1 MKKMPQRTCMGCNT
15 KKDKKDLIR
24 IVKNKDGEINIDKT
38 GKMQGRGAYLCNN
51 IECLKTAIKTKRLEK
66 VFEQQIDNDIYVL
79 SNEIYKASDSLRI
92 EYVTLRFLKKFS
104 TYFNKSNVLEEG
116 LMRIIYSNK
125 SVRKNISSKLLVY
138 FFKPLLLI
146 KYIISPRIIGK
157 IINPIYPNLANPSDK
172 KPVFAY
178 VS

>member
-66 VFEQQIDNDIYVL
+66 VFEQQIDNDIY
-79 SNEIYKASDSLRI
+79 EKLRG
-92 EYVTLRFLKKFS
+92 VM
-104 TYFNKSNVLEEG
+104 LEQ
-116 LMRIIYSNK
+116 
-125 SVRKNISSKLLVY
+125 
-138 FFKPLLLI
+138 
-146 KYIISPRIIGK
+146 
-157 IINPIYPNLANPSDK
+157 
-172 KPVFAY
+172 
-178 VS
+178 